1 MGRLKWRATSL
12 VASLSFFFLHLV
24 SVSVS
29 GRKKVF
35 SFGIVAE
42 NFEVF
47 EDDIFYCKVLR
58 MVGEGQWYSVGFFVL

>member
-1 MGRLKWRATSL
+1 MSRLNEMS
-12 VASLSFFFLHLV
+12 
-24 SVSVS
+24 S